1 MTQYEKMT
9 QTPIPKLIVSLSIPT
24 IISMLVT
31 NIYNLVDTA
40 FVGKLGTSASGA
52 VGVVFGFM
60 SILQAIGFLFGQGS
74 GSIIARRLG
83 TKDNEAASEVASTG
97 FFTAFGIATLVGIGC
112 MIGLDD
118 LVTWLGST
126 PTIAP
131 YAKSYIMFILIAA
144 PFMVTSFT
152 LNNILRYEGKAI
164 LGMVGLMVGAV
175 LNILGDAILM
185 FGCHLGIMGAGI
197 STAVSQIIS
206 FGILISM
213 FLRGRT
219 SCRIS
224 LRNFRFRE
232 GVIWEIVSTGFPSL
246 LRQGLNS
253 ITTVLLNSEA
263 AVYGD
268 PAVAAMSIVSRIIFF
283 MASVAIGVGQGFQPV
298 SGFNYGAGRYD
309 RVKKG
314 YWFTMILSEVILT
327 GLGIVVFVFSPDLI
341 RIFRDHESVVSIGT
355 RALRLQAIS
364 QVVMPLC
371 MSTEMMFQSTG
382 SRIPATLLSAMRNG
396 IIFIPTLLI
405 LANLR
410 GLAGIQE
417 AQPLANLL
425 GVIPTVI
432 CAVWFFRSKLIGK
445 ENKHESI

>member
-213 FLRGRT
+213 FLRDRT

-327 GLGIVVFVFSPDLI
+327 GLGIVVFVFSPNLI
-341 RIFRDHESVVSIGT
+341 RIFRDHESVVRIGT

-432 CAVWFFRSKLIGK
+432 CAVWFFRSKLKGK

>member
-232 GVIWEIVSTGFPSL
+232 GIIWEIVSTGFPSL

-382 SRIPATLLSAMRNG
+382 NRIPATLLSAMRNG

-432 CAVWFFRSKLIGK
+432 CAVWFFQSKLKGK
-445 ENKHESI
+445 ENKNESI

>member
-232 GVIWEIVSTGFPSL
+232 GIIWEIVSTGFPSL

-327 GLGIVVFVFSPDLI
+327 GLGIVVFVLSPDLI

-432 CAVWFFRSKLIGK
+432 CAVWFFQSKLKGK
-445 ENKHESI
+445 ENKNESI